1 MPIYEDAQ
9 TLANERRVM
18 DSVTRRFGI
27 AGHKTKDLG
36 EIDFVL
42 TRNGKGWGW
51 AEVKCRW
58 NLSTKYPTYMIDLSK
73 ITALRAVTSGT
84 ESHAR
89 IIVRWDDCLGVADA
103 MTCPYT
109 TGWNGRKDRNDPN
122 DHDEVAYIPMSAFK
136 MYPLEDLEGMV
147 GPKKH

>member
-1 MPIYEDAQ
+1 MPIYSRIESD
-9 TLANERRVM
+9 ANERRVM

-27 AGHKTKDLG
+27 EGQKIGDFS

-42 TRNGKGWGW
+42 TRKGKGWGW

-58 NLSTKYPTYMIDLSK
+58 NPSTAYPTYMIDLAK
-73 ITALRAVTSGT
+73 VEALRKAAFGT
-84 ESHAR
+84 DSHAR
-89 IIVRWDDCLGVADA
+89 IIVRWDDYLGVVDA
-103 MTCPYT
+103 ATCTYT
-109 TGWNGRKDRNDPN
+109 TGWGGRTDRNDPL
-122 DHDEVAYIPMSAFK
+122 DRDMMAYIPVSCFT

>member
-27 AGHKTKDLG
+27 VGHKMPLHCSV
-36 EIDFVL
+36 DFVL

-58 NLSTKYPTYMIDLSK
+58 NLSTRYPTYMIDLSK
-73 ITALRAVTSGT
+73 VEALRALSRATD
-84 ESHAR
+84 SHAR

-103 MTCPYT
+103 KTVEFMTV
-109 TGWNGRKDRNDPN
+109 TGGRTDRGDKNDI
-122 DHDEVAYIPMSAFK
+122 DVVALIPLEHFR